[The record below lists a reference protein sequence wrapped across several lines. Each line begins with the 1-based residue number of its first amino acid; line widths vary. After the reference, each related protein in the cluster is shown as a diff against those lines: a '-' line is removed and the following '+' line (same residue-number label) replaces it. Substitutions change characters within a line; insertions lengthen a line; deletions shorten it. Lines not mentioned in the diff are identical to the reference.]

1 MAIQP
6 FTQEEIKELE
16 QNPAVLKVNKYFLTL
31 TPEFKE
37 WFYREL
43 QRGKPAR
50 LILQEAGFNLNAIT
64 SRIRSIR
71 AHILAWKSEQAKTVH
86 KFSSEPLP
94 PSMYEL
100 AAAHEKIDRLERK
113 LKRSQQELEF
123 VKKIINAGKEG

>member
-6 FTQEEIKELE
+6 FTEEEIYELE
-16 QNPAVLKVNKYFLTL
+16 QNPAVQKVDRYFLRL

-50 LILQEAGFNLNAIT
+50 LILQEAGCNLDMIR

-71 AHILAWKSEQAKTVH
+71 AHVLAWKSEQSETVH
-86 KFSSEPLP
+86 NFSSEPLP

-123 VKKIINAGKEG
+123 VKKL